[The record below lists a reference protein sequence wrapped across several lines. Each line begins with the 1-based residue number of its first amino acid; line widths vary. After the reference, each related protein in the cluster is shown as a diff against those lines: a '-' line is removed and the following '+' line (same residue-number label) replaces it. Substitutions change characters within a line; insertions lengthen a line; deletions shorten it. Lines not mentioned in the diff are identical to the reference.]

1 MGANREEEGGG
12 EEGGREGERGP
23 EDCPGQQ
30 GGSANQKPALFRLTN
45 DKSSLQVRREIWEWG
60 AGEVRRLHRTT
71 SAQAAGEATEL
82 ASMSVADLNKRFI
95 NTFLYLQVSHSLLGA
110 SVYSR

>member
-1 MGANREEEGGG
+1 M
-12 EEGGREGERGP
+12 
-23 EDCPGQQ
+23 
-30 GGSANQKPALFRLTN
+30 FRLTN

-60 AGEVRRLHRTT
+60 DGEVRRLHRTT